1 MFEQEIKQQ
10 WMISNDALITFD
22 TILDCVLKLFFF
34 YSFGSQYLNMVY
46 YKANGVN
53 VVAYKRY
60 DTDTGTT
67 FSPSAAGKL

>member
-1 MFEQEIKQQ
+1 
-10 WMISNDALITFD
+10 MISNDALITFD
-22 TILDCVLKLFFF
+22 TILDCVLKLFFYF

-46 YKANGVN
+46 YKANSVN

-67 FSPSAAGKL
+67 LSPSAAGKL